1 MDSSLNSDQNPES
14 CKNNFPESPPEFRSS
29 YRGYFAARKNG
40 RNRKVYSYIE
50 HPSRFLEY
58 PLAVAGQLSVDKSV
72 DVVEFQRL
80 KDLSDT
86 AVAEVLAKEF
96 GIVYVTAI
104 TRDGCSGCME
114 QKPLFRELAHKMQSD
129 LGGRVHFANV
139 HVRYTEDDRAE
150 SWKSKKIFRHAAYP
164 TYLVHVRSK
173 NGVLE
178 VYRAIYPTMEEL
190 EKQARESLDL
200 AKFYKDAS

>member
-1 MDSSLNSDQNPES
+1 LKELPED
-14 CKNNFPESPPEFRSS
+14 
-29 YRGYFAARKNG
+29 G
-40 RNRKVYSYIE
+40 
-50 HPSRFLEY
+50 
-58 PLAVAGQLSVDKSV
+58 AVEALV
-72 DVVEFQRL
+72 
-80 KDLSDT
+80 
-86 AVAEVLAKEF
+86 KEL
-96 GIVYVTAI
+96 GVVYVTAL

-114 QKPLFRELAHKMQSD
+114 QKPLFRELAQRMSSD

-139 HVRYTEDDRAE
+139 HVRYTENDQAE
-150 SWKSKKIFRHAAYP
+150 SWESKRIFRHAAYP

>member
-1 MDSSLNSDQNPES
+1 MSLTVSS
-14 CKNNFPESPPEFRSS
+14 
-29 YRGYFAARKNG
+29 
-40 RNRKVYSYIE
+40 
-50 HPSRFLEY
+50 
-58 PLAVAGQLSVDKSV
+58 QLSVDKNV
-72 DVVEFQRL
+72 EVIEFQRL
-80 KDLSDT
+80 KDMSDIG
-86 AVAEVLAKEF
+86 AVEALAKEL

-114 QKPLFRELAHKMQSD
+114 QKPLFRELAQKMKLD

-139 HVRYTEDDRAE
+139 HVRYTENQREE
-150 SWKSKKIFRHAAYP
+150 SWNSKRVFRHAAYP

-178 VYRAIYPTMEEL
+178 VYRAIYPNMNEL

-200 AKFYKDAS
+200 AKFYKDAA

>member
-1 MDSSLNSDQNPES
+1 MTVSSQ
-14 CKNNFPESPPEFRSS
+14 
-29 YRGYFAARKNG
+29 
-40 RNRKVYSYIE
+40 V
-50 HPSRFLEY
+50 
-58 PLAVAGQLSVDKSV
+58 SVNEIV
-72 DVVEFQRL
+72 EVVEFRRL
-80 KDLSDT
+80 KDLSD
-86 AVAEVLAKEF
+86 AGAGEALAKEF

-114 QKPLFRELAHKMQSD
+114 QKPLFRELAQKMKTD

-139 HVRYTEDDRAE
+139 HVQYTEDDRKE
-150 SWKSKKIFRHAAYP
+150 SWDSKRIFRHAAYP

-178 VYRAIYPTMEEL
+178 VYRAIYPNMEEL

-200 AKFYKDAS
+200 AKFYKDAA

>member
-1 MDSSLNSDQNPES
+1 
-14 CKNNFPESPPEFRSS
+14 
-29 YRGYFAARKNG
+29 
-40 RNRKVYSYIE
+40 
-50 HPSRFLEY
+50 
-58 PLAVAGQLSVDKSV
+58 LAVASQLSVDKSV
-72 DVVEFQRL
+72 DVIEFQRL

-114 QKPLFRELAHKMQSD
+114 QKPLLRELAHKMQSD

-139 HVRYTEDDRAE
+139 HVRYAEDDREE
-150 SWKSKKIFRHAAYP
+150 SWESKRIFRHAAYP

-173 NGVLE
+173 NGILE

-190 EKQARESLDL
+190 EKQTRESLDL
-200 AKFYKDAS
+200 AKFYKDAA

>member
-1 MDSSLNSDQNPES
+1 LTVSSQGIS
-14 CKNNFPESPPEFRSS
+14 
-29 YRGYFAARKNG
+29 
-40 RNRKVYSYIE
+40 
-50 HPSRFLEY
+50 
-58 PLAVAGQLSVDKSV
+58 DKSLEV
-72 DVVEFQRL
+72 IEFQRL
-80 KDLSDT
+80 NGLPDDG
-86 AVAEVLAKEF
+86 AVESLVKEL
-96 GIVYVTAI
+96 GVVYVTAL

-114 QKPLFRELAHKMQSD
+114 QKPLFRELAQRMSSD

-150 SWKSKKIFRHAAYP
+150 SWKSKRIFRHAAYP

-190 EKQARESLDL
+190 EKQTRESLDL
-200 AKFYKDAS
+200 AKFYKNAP

>member
-1 MDSSLNSDQNPES
+1 MTVSS
-14 CKNNFPESPPEFRSS
+14 
-29 YRGYFAARKNG
+29 
-40 RNRKVYSYIE
+40 
-50 HPSRFLEY
+50 
-58 PLAVAGQLSVDKSV
+58 QLSVDKNV
-72 DVVEFQRL
+72 EVIEFQRL
-80 KDLSDT
+80 KDMSDIG
-86 AVAEVLAKEF
+86 AVEALAKEL

-114 QKPLFRELAHKMQSD
+114 QKPLFRELAQKMKLD

-139 HVRYTEDDRAE
+139 HVRYTENQREE
-150 SWKSKKIFRHAAYP
+150 SWNSKRVFRHAAYP

-178 VYRAIYPTMEEL
+178 VYRAIYPNMNEL

-200 AKFYKDAS
+200 AKFYKDAA